1 MPSSWT
7 APTTKATGDVITATI
22 WNNLLGA
29 SGSLQYLY
37 DNLPPAQYTW
47 VIKSADETVNNST
60 TLQNDDSFTFT
71 VAANT
76 DYLVEMGL
84 VYGSA
89 TVTPDVKFA
98 WTLTGMTWDGTGDR
112 DITPNATLGATFALQ
127 AVASAATTILAT
139 SSTAPTAT
147 LFRMTFTIHAG
158 STGGTLNFQWAQNS
172 ATAENTTVKKNSWM
186 RYRSLGAT

>member
-47 VIKSADETVNNST
+47 ITKSADETVNNSS

-71 VAANT
+71 TTAST
-76 DYLVEMGL
+76 DYYVEL
-84 VYGSA
+84 DLYLTSA
-89 TVTPDVKFA
+89 TATPDLKFA
-98 WTLTGMTWDGTGDR
+98 WTMTGMTWDGWYANS
-112 DITPNATLGATFALQ
+112 PGATATYSFA
-127 AVASAATTILAT
+127 AASAQTSGTAISITSGNIPT
-139 SSTAPTAT
+139 SSP
-147 LFRMTFTIHAG
+147 LHMSFMIHSG
-158 STGGTLNFQWAQNS
+158 STGGTLNFQWAQNT
-172 ATAENTTVKKNSWM
+172 ATVENTTVKKNSLLK
-186 RYRSLGAT
+186 YRTVGAS